1 MTVEDTEKIKEII
14 KEFFQKTSF
23 DLNLEILPSEENTV
37 LVKIKTEEPRRL
49 IGQNGQTLVEIQKLL
64 KVMLRRQIQED
75 FYVDVDVND
84 YKKRKI
90 EYLKE
95 TAREIAN
102 EVVLTGKERTLNPM
116 PSYERRI
123 VHMELAER
131 NGIVTEST
139 GQNLERR
146 IIIRPAKL

>member
-1 MTVEDTEKIKEII
+1 MNIEDSEKIEQII
-14 KEFFQKTSF
+14 REFFLKTSLSL
-23 DLNLEILPSEENTV
+23 DLEISPSEENTV
-37 LVKIKTEEPRRL
+37 LVQIKTEDPRHL
-49 IGQNGQTLVEIQKLL
+49 IGQNGQTLTEIQRLL
-64 KVMLRRQIQED
+64 KIILRRQIQRD
-75 FYVDVDVND
+75 LYVDVDVNN

-102 EVVLTGKERTLNPM
+102 EVVLTGKEKTLDPM

-131 NGIVTEST
+131 SGIITESV

-146 IIIRPAKL
+146 IIVKPVL

>member
-1 MTVEDTEKIKEII
+1 MNIEDSEKIEQII
-14 KEFFQKTSF
+14 REFFLKTSLSL
-23 DLNLEILPSEENTV
+23 DLEISPSEENTV
-37 LVKIKTEEPRRL
+37 LVQIKTEDPRHL
-49 IGQNGQTLVEIQKLL
+49 IGQNGQTLTEIQRLL
-64 KVMLRRQIQED
+64 KIILRRQIQRD
-75 FYVDVDVND
+75 LYVDVDVNN

-102 EVVLTGKERTLNPM
+102 EVVLTGKEKTLDPM

-131 NGIVTEST
+131 SGIITESV

-146 IIIRPAKL
+146 IMVKPVL

>member
-1 MTVEDTEKIKEII
+1 MTTENTEKAKKIV
-14 KEFFQKTSF
+14 KEFFEKTSF
-23 DLNLEILPSEENTV
+23 NLNLETLSLDENT
-37 LVKIKTEEPRRL
+37 LSVKIKTEEPRHL
-49 IGQNGQTLVEIQKLL
+49 IGQNGQTLAEIQKLL
-64 KVMLRRQIQED
+64 KIMLRRQIQED

-84 YKKRKI
+84 YKKKKI

-102 EVVLTGKERTLNPM
+102 EVVLTGKEKILNPM

-123 VHMELAER
+123 VHMELANR
-131 NGIVTEST
+131 DGIITESV

-146 IIIRPAKL
+146 IIVKPVL